1 MVGVNQLK
9 NIKKNINHRVK
20 LSQFFEKK
28 IKWYQFKKS
37 QVSKYSWLRYSF
49 LVKDQEKFIKI
60 FEKKF
65 NLDIWYSS
73 IFEGR
78 SRNYNEIKYKDGS
91 CPVAEYVSKH
101 IVNFPTHIQ
110 IPLNT
115 YQKIIKENWSWLRD
129 QINYD
134 KRNNLILDGKK

>member
-1 MVGVNQLK
+1 MLTKLLRPQVIPQASQN
-9 NIKKNINHRVK
+9 NHYIFQRNYIETESFLV
-20 LSQFFEKK
+20 
-28 IKWYQFKKS
+28 
-37 QVSKYSWLRYSF
+37 WLRYSF
-49 LVKDQEKFIKI
+49 LVKDQEMFIKL

-78 SRNYNEIKYKDGS
+78 YKNYYEIKYKNGS

-101 IVNFPTHIQ
+101 IVNFPTHSQ
-110 IPLNT
+110 IPLDT
-115 YQKIIKENWSWLRD
+115 YKKIIKENWGWLKN

-134 KRNNLILDGKK
+134 KRDYLMLDGNK